1 MREKK
6 LRFIVKILIGALI
19 IYSVFLNV
27 KYSQSLMKLF
37 KNETFNLYDNRNSIE
52 SIDKIAYSSDVTNA
66 YKNTVLSNEQERL
79 GKIMDWFYNLDKYTI
94 ANKKIRTL
102 SVDVSEEILRLNEAL
117 TSIKDKDISDL
128 NDSDKK
134 ALSNYKVFL
143 QILSENTPK
152 ISKAINED
160 VVIPVYTRSHIEK
173 YIFNIGNAL
182 ID

>member
-6 LRFIVKILIGALI
+6 LWFIIKILIGALI

-27 KYSQSLMKLF
+27 KYSQSLMVLF

-52 SIDKIAYSSDVTNA
+52 SIDKIAYSSDVTNV
-66 YKNTVLSNEQERL
+66 YKNTVLSNEQEKL

-102 SVDVSEEILRLNEAL
+102 SIDVSEEILHLNEAL
-117 TSIKDKDISDL
+117 NSIKDKDISEL

-134 ALSNYKVFL
+134 SLSKYKVFL
-143 QILSENTPK
+143 QTLSENTPK
-152 ISKAINED
+152 ISKAVKED
-160 VVIPVYTRSHIEK
+160 VVIPIYTRSHIEK

>member
-1 MREKK
+1 MSEKK
-6 LRFIVKILIGALI
+6 LWFIVKILIGTLI
-19 IYSVFLNV
+19 IYSMFLNV

-37 KNETFNLYDNRNSIE
+37 KNETTNLYDNRNSIE

-66 YKNTVLSNEQERL
+66 YKNTVLSNEQEKL

-102 SVDVSEEILRLNEAL
+102 SVDVSEEILHLNESL
-117 TSIKDKDISDL
+117 TSIKDKDISAL

-134 ALSNYKVFL
+134 SLSKYKVFL
-143 QILSENTPK
+143 QTLSENTPK
-152 ISKAINED
+152 ISKAVKED
-160 VVIPVYTRSHIEK
+160 VVIPIYTRSHIEK
-173 YIFNIGNAL
+173 YIFNIGNAV

>member
-1 MREKK
+1 MSEKK
-6 LRFIVKILIGALI
+6 LWFIVKILIGTLI
-19 IYSVFLNV
+19 IYSMFLNV

-37 KNETFNLYDNRNSIE
+37 KNETTNLYDNRNSIE

-66 YKNTVLSNEQERL
+66 YKNTVLSNEQEKL

-102 SVDVSEEILRLNEAL
+102 SVDVSEEILHLNESL
-117 TSIKDKDISDL
+117 TSIKDKDISAL

-134 ALSNYKVFL
+134 SLSKYKVFL
-143 QILSENTPK
+143 QTLSENTPK
-152 ISKAINED
+152 ISKAVKED
-160 VVIPVYTRSHIEK
+160 VVIPIYTRSHIEK